1 MVQRPR
7 SKVQGLRS
15 IVQATSS
22 VQRQL
27 LKYLMKPP
35 ISFLTGHGVTILHH
49 SSRQFLVFHALLIT
63 ARRHLDAPR
72 IKYGAGLGEVENQG
86 HFTGQAY

>member
-1 MVQRPR
+1 MVQRPT
-7 SKVQGLRS
+7 SKVDS
-15 IVQATSS
+15 PSN

-49 SSRQFLVFHALLIT
+49 SSHQFLVFHALLIT

-72 IKYGAGLGEVENQG
+72 IKYGAGPGEVENQG
-86 HFTGQAY
+86 HFTG